1 MTECAH
7 VQPHRG
13 LRSPLV
19 GGKVPSVG
27 LGDLTVVPSHA
38 SSAQCAPLHKC
49 NTSHGTSSGLKATRP
64 PCLKGIGGLAR
75 AGPLMTPRGERG
87 GETPRQSMHIVA
99 SGGMTCHAQPPRAMC
114 AFLR

>member
-1 MTECAH
+1 MKVAH

-49 NTSHGTSSGLKATRP
+49 NTSHGTSSGLKASHP
-64 PCLKGIGGLAR
+64 PCLCIRGLAW
-75 AGPLMTPRGERG
+75 AGSRCNPKG
-87 GETPRQSMHIVA
+87 GEEGEIDTPRQACTSWHPVPWHVNGRCKQCML
-99 SGGMTCHAQPPRAMC
+99 
-114 AFLR
+114 FLR